1 MAKIKLL
8 IVMGPSGCGKS
19 TIAKELANRLSNGS
33 YVEGDQ
39 LHPKCNVDKMSNA
52 IPLDDDD
59 RWPWLQ
65 LIREHCEN
73 KAIEINDEL
82 DNDDRDRE
90 HFIIVTCSAL
100 KKIYRDRLRQIQ
112 HVEWIKFIFPNGSQ
126 HLVRER
132 ISQRKNHYMKCNML
146 ASQYACLESPV
157 ESNEN
162 DVIQVDIEQSID
174 TIVEAIINHHQLCD

>member
-1 MAKIKLL
+1 M
-8 IVMGPSGCGKS
+8 
-19 TIAKELANRLSNGS
+19 
-33 YVEGDQ
+33 
-39 LHPKCNVDKMSNA
+39 
-52 IPLDDDD
+52 
-59 RWPWLQ
+59 
-65 LIREHCEN
+65 IREHCEN